1 MRVAVS
7 ANGEGLDA
15 PASPVFG
22 RCPYY
27 VLVDTETWAART
39 ISNPAVAA
47 GGGAGIQAAQY
58 VVQEGAQAVI
68 TGNVGPNA
76 FQVFQAA
83 GVPVYLSPGGT
94 VRQAVEAFK
103 RGTLPPLGQ
112 ATAPAHAGVGRGMGR
127 GMGRGLAPG
136 PMPASP
142 PASGPEAAPCAPASP
157 QEQELTELKDIA
169 VQLRWQLAEV
179 MERIE
184 KLEKGGE

>member
-1 MRVAVS
+1 MRVVVT

-27 VLVDTETWAART
+27 VFVDTETMAAQT
-39 ISNPAVAA
+39 LSNPAVAA
-47 GGGAGIQAAQY
+47 GGGAGVQAAQY

-103 RGTLPPLGQ
+103 RGALPPLGQ
-112 ATAPAHAGVGRGMGR
+112 ATAPAHAGMGR
-127 GMGRGLAPG
+127 GMASRQVPAP
-136 PMPASP
+136 P
-142 PASGPEAAPCAPASP
+142 PATPSERSSCPSISP
-157 QEQELTELKDIA
+157 REQELAELRDIA
-169 VQLRWQLAEV
+169 AQLRRQLAEV

-184 KLEKGGE
+184 KLEKGGQ

>member
-1 MRVAVS
+1 MRVVVT

-27 VLVDTETWAART
+27 ILVDTETGAART
-39 ISNPAVAA
+39 IPKPAVAA

-76 FQVFQAA
+76 FQIFQAA

-103 RGTLPPLGQ
+103 RGGLLPLGQ
-112 ATAPAHAGVGRGMGR
+112 ATAPAHAGMGR
-127 GMGRGLAPG
+127 GMAPG

-142 PASGPEAAPCAPASP
+142 PASPPEASPGAPASP
-157 QEQELTELKDIA
+157 REQELAELKDIA
-169 VQLRWQLAEV
+169 AQLRRQLAEV

-184 KLEKGGE
+184 KLEQGGE